1 MRIGAL
7 DVGTNTVLMLVAE
20 TTPAGGVRRVMDLAR
35 ITRLGQGVDE
45 KRRLDPQAASRTLDT
60 ILEFAEQARAAGVEK
75 IAAAGTATL
84 RDAADGEDFIRR
96 VRERADVELEI
107 ISGETE
113 AWLSYLAVLRGLKF
127 DSSQR
132 VLIIDIGGGSTEFIR
147 AGGAAT
153 EFINVQSAGHLEVAS
168 LQIGSVRLTERIIRH
183 DPPTVRE
190 AADLR
195 LAIDSELQRLGWTLE
210 ADVLVG
216 IAGTVTTVCAIALK
230 MDPYDPERVHGYQLS
245 RAEVERVL
253 ELLGSLP
260 NEQRRQLKGLDP
272 ARADVIFAGAAI
284 LERVMSEADVNSVTV
299 SDQGVRWG
307 LVWRELGARAVPPP
321 KPS

>member
-60 ILEFAEQARAAGVEK
+60 IVEFTEQARAAGVEK

-96 VRERADVELEI
+96 VRERAGVELEI

-127 DSSQR
+127 DGSQR

-307 LVWRELGARAVPPP
+307 LVWRELGAGAVPPP

>member
-20 TTPAGGVRRVMDLAR
+20 TTPAGAVRRVMDLAR
-35 ITRLGQGVDE
+35 ITRLGQGVDRT
-45 KRRLDPQAASRTLDT
+45 RRLDPQAAARTLDA
-60 ILEFAEQARAAGVEK
+60 IVEFAGQARAAGVEK

-84 RDAADGEDFIRR
+84 RDVADGADFIRR
-96 VRERADVELEI
+96 VRERAGIELEI

-113 AWLSYLAVLRGLKF
+113 AWLSYLAVLRGLSF
-127 DSSQR
+127 DGSQR
-132 VLIIDIGGGSTEFIR
+132 LLIIDIGGGSTEFIR

-153 EFINVQSAGHLEVAS
+153 EFINAQSAGKLEVAS
-168 LQIGSVRLTERIIRH
+168 LQIGSVRLTERLIRH

-195 LAIDSELQRLGWTLE
+195 LAIDTELQRLGWTFA

-216 IAGTVTTVCAIALK
+216 IAGTVTTVCAIALEL
-230 MDPYDPERVHGYQLS
+230 DPYDSQRVHGYELS
-245 RAEVERVL
+245 RADVERVI

-260 NEQRRQLKGLDP
+260 IAERRRLKGLDP

-307 LVWRELGARAVPPP
+307 LVWRELGFGAAAPP

>member
-60 ILEFAEQARAAGVEK
+60 IVEFAEQARAAGVEK

-96 VRERADVELEI
+96 VRERAGVELEI

-127 DSSQR
+127 DGSQR

-190 AADLR
+190 AAYLR

-245 RAEVERVL
+245 RAEVDRVL

-307 LVWRELGARAVPPP
+307 LVWRELGAGAVPPP

>member
-60 ILEFAEQARAAGVEK
+60 IVEFAEQARAAGVEK

-96 VRERADVELEI
+96 VRERAGVELEI

-127 DSSQR
+127 DGSQR

-195 LAIDSELQRLGWTLE
+195 LAIDSELQQLGWTLE

-307 LVWRELGARAVPPP
+307 LVWRELGAGAVPPP